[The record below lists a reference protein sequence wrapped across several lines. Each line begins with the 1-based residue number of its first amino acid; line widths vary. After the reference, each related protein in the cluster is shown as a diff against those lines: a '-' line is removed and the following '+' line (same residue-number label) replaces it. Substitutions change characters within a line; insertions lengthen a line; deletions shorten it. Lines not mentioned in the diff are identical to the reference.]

1 MSLLFET
8 IRIQDGVIYN
18 LKRHSQRMNQSREL
32 LLGCI
37 DFIDLKNFIT
47 IPEAF
52 SKGKFKCKVV
62 YSTEIENISF
72 EPYTPRSIHSLKLI
86 DSNSIIYDHKFS
98 DRKLLDELSRKRGQ
112 CDEILIV
119 KNGSITDTS
128 FSNIVFFDGI
138 HCITPLNPLLRGTM
152 RSYLLAEGYI
162 LEKEISVH
170 DLRYYQKARLINAML
185 PFDSGS
191 DIEIDNISY

>member
-1 MSLLFET
+1 LFET

-18 LKRHSQRMNQSREL
+18 LKRHSQRMNHSRKL
-32 LLGCI
+32 LLGCK

-52 SKGKFKCKVV
+52 SKGKIKCKVV
-62 YSTEIENISF
+62 YSAEIENISF

-86 DSNSIIYDHKFS
+86 DCNSIIYNHKFC
-98 DRKLLDELSRKRGQ
+98 DRKLLDELRRKRDQ

-128 FSNIVFFDGI
+128 FSNIVFFDGLNWV
-138 HCITPLNPLLRGTM
+138 TPLRPLLHGTM

-162 LEKEISVH
+162 LEKEISVN

-185 PFDSGS
+185 PLDSGS